1 MIFVRSNLF
10 SHRCAYS
17 SMDLYFAVKSRITI
31 LLLIGTI
38 LTSMVLSVV
47 TTNPVQAETG
57 KGKDI
62 FKVILT
68 IFGVDKSRGDVVA
81 IVAVNNGEASKVK
94 FLDTDLLLA
103 TSSNLTTLAPSTTNP
118 AAGSD
123 IIEYVATFPNVTVDA
138 GEEYKACV
146 LPVKDL
152 ELTCKIGNNSPASR
166 PEFVDLSL
174 NATGGI
180 EQVTI
185 EEGDSEDDAEGDD
198 EDGGG
203 DGDDEISPSVP
214 STG

>member
-1 MIFVRSNLF
+1 MIFVHSNLF

-57 KGKDI
+57 KGEDV
-62 FKVILT
+62 FKVIMT

-81 IVAVNNGEASKVK
+81 IVAVNNGEVSKVK

-103 TSSNLTTLAPSTTNP
+103 TSSNLTTLSPSTTNP

-152 ELTCKIGNNSPASR
+152 ELNCKIGNNSPASR

-174 NATGGI
+174 NETGGI

-185 EEGDSEDDAEGDD
+185 EEGDSEDDPDGDD
-198 EDGGG
+198 GDGV